1 MAPLFYFNETPYRA
15 GISTKHHEAHHF
27 THTGTWEP
35 ELTKEEQL
43 EERRRKLKKQMS
55 QKRKDD
61 AKANPS
67 RHRTASMSMEVED
80 GVEPLYSPKTGM
92 NDMRKKSVLEKRDVA
107 RKHTHSHKMLAEMML
122 RGDSTRHWGR
132 NTGGGENAHQ
142 LPYDLAKTAQ
152 SPDGDGS
159 VKKRS
164 KLRYVPNP
172 HEGIPQPDFSAGRFT
187 STVSI
192 RPAHSKRSTV
202 RMGFSGHAPGPSEK
216 VERCRALDD
225 LATKRLVDTP
235 VIVSEGVLKEARGI
249 NILRTAGEFPHR
261 DRVPLDEKI
270 RSELDWLKDGAFIKA
285 EHYGRP
291 RTKGLISSEIHKMT
305 REPIMSFVPLKNRK
319 EYRENIMSMGMT
331 PVRTFGAEVGRDKK
345 KVMNALLEM
354 NKKKGGGK
362 PVSPA
367 NRGKLMQVFT
377 PLKRGSL
384 ETITSED
391 GSQTGSQSVS
401 LGRASSLQELSVE
414 AEVDTN
420 RDGVGGKGDG
430 SSGGGGGRG
439 NQRGDE
445 LQQRILQQRQMFL
458 QQQLSEMGGGGAYK
472 VTGEVRLE
480 KQVVRPST
488 TVGLM
493 GRRINRLE
501 VRTGDEM
508 YQKAERPITITGT
521 LKTSLLRQRGV
532 TSGGGF

>member
-1 MAPLFYFNETPYRA
+1 M
-15 GISTKHHEAHHF
+15 
-27 THTGTWEP
+27 
-35 ELTKEEQL
+35 
-43 EERRRKLKKQMS
+43 
-55 QKRKDD
+55 
-61 AKANPS
+61 
-67 RHRTASMSMEVED
+67 
-80 GVEPLYSPKTGM
+80 
-92 NDMRKKSVLEKRDVA
+92 
-107 RKHTHSHKMLAEMML
+107 
-122 RGDSTRHWGR
+122 
-132 NTGGGENAHQ
+132 
-142 LPYDLAKTAQ
+142 
-152 SPDGDGS
+152 
-159 VKKRS
+159 
-164 KLRYVPNP
+164 
-172 HEGIPQPDFSAGRFT
+172 
-187 STVSI
+187 
-192 RPAHSKRSTV
+192 
-202 RMGFSGHAPGPSEK
+202 
-216 VERCRALDD
+216 
-225 LATKRLVDTP
+225 
-235 VIVSEGVLKEARGI
+235 
-249 NILRTAGEFPHR
+249 
-261 DRVPLDEKI
+261 

-458 QQQLSEMGGGGAYK
+458 QQQLSEMGGGGGQGGGGGCWHNVATPIFSLWSTK
-472 VTGEVRLE
+472 LTIPPSLPFTRLAKSE
-480 KQVVRPST
+480 AS
-488 TVGLM
+488 
-493 GRRINRLE
+493 
-501 VRTGDEM
+501 TGDGCVS
-508 YQKAERPITITGT
+508 AGSIHSP
-521 LKTSLLRQRGV
+521 
-532 TSGGGF
+532 